1 MSLVRYRKYMILI
14 VMAGFFCIA
23 VSCTNDNSKKEA
35 STVSSVSMPTIHIE
49 TNNKANITD
58 NEMYLECFIDM
69 SECEKQ
75 YKLDKE
81 PAGIRLRGNSTL
93 TFDKKSY
100 RMKFNE
106 EQNLLGQ
113 GGGAKSWV
121 LLANHCDPSLLR
133 NYLALNLGSEL
144 EGIEWSPSANFI
156 ELYLNDEYQGV
167 YLLCEQVQ
175 VHEARVNVETK
186 SEEVDTGFLIEL
198 DKWAVSDGSIEGLN
212 YFLVNKI
219 PYSIKSMDDQALDEE
234 KYSNQIAFIQDYVL
248 QVSDAIYGHDRLEI
262 EQLIDMD
269 SCVDMYILLE
279 LFKNIDAGWS
289 LYMYKDQG
297 GKLFFGPPWDLDTA
311 AGNDYR
317 MDMEE
322 FKDQYEYPYEH
333 DYEGIYVGI
342 AQEDPQRVINKWS
355 ASNYYG
361 KNDYSFQQRNDWYIE
376 LMKCDW
382 FQILVKKRFNSI
394 ESKLESMLNSIDA
407 VTELY
412 STNFED
418 NFKRWN
424 VWGTRIHMTP
434 KALMQIDTQRGQA
447 EYLKNWLESRID
459 WLTKYLEQ
467 MEQTQ

>member
-1 MSLVRYRKYMILI
+1 
-14 VMAGFFCIA
+14 
-23 VSCTNDNSKKEA
+23 
-35 STVSSVSMPTIHIE
+35 
-49 TNNKANITD
+49 
-58 NEMYLECFIDM
+58 
-69 SECEKQ
+69 
-75 YKLDKE
+75 
-81 PAGIRLRGNSTL
+81 
-93 TFDKKSY
+93 
-100 RMKFNE
+100 
-106 EQNLLGQ
+106 
-113 GGGAKSWV
+113 
-121 LLANHCDPSLLR
+121 
-133 NYLALNLGSEL
+133 
-144 EGIEWSPSANFI
+144 
-156 ELYLNDEYQGV
+156 
-167 YLLCEQVQ
+167 
-175 VHEARVNVETK
+175 
-186 SEEVDTGFLIEL
+186 
-198 DKWAVSDGSIEGLN
+198 
-212 YFLVNKI
+212 VNKI

-234 KYSNQIAFIQDYVL
+234 KYSNQIASIQDYVL

-262 EQLIDMD
+262 ERLMDMD

-317 MDMEE
+317 LDMEE
-322 FKDQYEYPYEH
+322 YADQYEYPYEY

-382 FQILVKKRFNSI
+382 FQILVKKRFKSI
-394 ESKLESMLNSIDA
+394 DSKLESMLNSIDV